1 MFSVEYFNEIIYR
14 GKPNRIKERFV
25 KSKFSDFYNF
35 IVSEFKGES
44 FLEKL
49 YMFNNNNNSPKCY
62 CGNSTKFISFSK
74 GYFEY
79 CSILCSSNSS
89 KTRDKYKKT
98 CLENYG
104 VDNVSSV
111 VDIKNKKEKTFY
123 SRYGKSTYL
132 QTQEVKNKIVKNLG
146 VDNPF
151 KSDKIQNRIREFN
164 LRKYGTDSILHL
176 PEIREKSK
184 KTNLEKYGVDHFS
197 KTAIWKDKMKSINCQ
212 SFIESLDLP
221 INYSFI
227 SKNGQSNILKHHD
240 CGNEFEIQ
248 TQLIRLRIKNKVEIC
263 RVCNKIEYK
272 SQNDVFD
279 YISSIYKGDVVKY
292 RDNKYEID
300 IYLPEMKIGFEF
312 NGLYWHSELFKNS
325 DYHSD
330 KRSYFMDRGI
340 RIVNIWEDDWKF
352 KSDIIKSIISSSIGI
367 CGRRIYA
374 RDCVITKVEDREV
387 KKFLNENHLQ
397 GWCVSKY
404 RYALRYKGDIV
415 SVLTIGK
422 SRVNLGYKNDCD
434 QLEILRFCNK
444 LDTIIVG
451 GFSKIFKNVLSELN
465 FEKIITYSDCSI
477 FNGDVYIKN
486 GFDFIKKTTPGYYYI
501 VKGIRKNRF
510 NYTKSNLVKM
520 GFDPNKTERQIMHE
534 NGFYR
539 IYDCGNYKF
548 EYCK

>member
-14 GKPNRIKERFV
+14 GKPNRIKEKFV

-79 CSILCSSNSS
+79 CSILCSSNSP
-89 KTRDKYKKT
+89 KTREKYKKT

-111 VDIKNKKEKTFY
+111 GDIKNKKEKTFH

-132 QTQEVKNKIVKNLG
+132 QTQEVKDKIFNKLG

-151 KSDKIQNRIREFN
+151 KSDKIQNEIRESN
-164 LRKYGTDSILHL
+164 LRKYGVDSVLHL

-197 KTAIWKDKMKSINCQ
+197 KTTIWKDKMKSINYY

-227 SKNGQSNILKHHD
+227 SKNGQSNILKHHE

-248 TQLIRLRIKNKVEIC
+248 TQLIRLRRKNKVEIC

-272 SQNDVFD
+272 SQNDLLD
-279 YISSIYKGDVVKY
+279 YVSSVYNGEVVKY

-300 IYLPEMKIGFEF
+300 IYLPEIKLGFEF
-312 NGLYWHSELFKNS
+312 NGLYWHSELFKSS

-330 KRSYFMDRGI
+330 KRSYFTDRGI
-340 RIVNIWEDDWKF
+340 RIINIWEDDWKF
-352 KSDIIKSIISSSIGI
+352 KSDIVKSIISSNIGI
-367 CGRRIYA
+367 CNKKIYA
-374 RDCVITKVEDREV
+374 RDCTITKLEDREV

-404 RYALRYKGDIV
+404 RYALRYNNDIV

-422 SRVNLGYKNDCD
+422 SRINLGYKNEFD
-434 QLEILRFCNK
+434 QFEILRFCNK
-444 LDTIIVG
+444 LGTIVVG
-451 GFSKIFKNVLSELN
+451 GFSKIFKSVLSELN

-477 FNGDVYIKN
+477 FNGDVYLKN
-486 GFDFIKKTTPGYYYI
+486 GFDFIKKTAPGYSYI
-501 VKGIRKNRF
+501 VKGVRKNRF
-510 NYTKSNLVKM
+510 NFTKSNLVKM
-520 GFDPNKTERQIMHE
+520 GFDSNKTERQIMYD

>member
-1 MFSVEYFNEIIYR
+1 MFNVEYFNEVIYK
-14 GKPNRIKERFV
+14 GKSNRIKENFLKNRFGE
-25 KSKFSDFYNF
+25 FYNF
-35 IVSEFKGES
+35 IINEFKGES
-44 FLEKL
+44 FLERL
-49 YMFNNNNNSPKCY
+49 YVFKNGEPQKCY
-62 CGNSTKFISFSK
+62 CGKSTKFISFSK
-74 GYFEY
+74 GYLEY
-79 CSILCSSNSS
+79 CSIVCSSNSP
-89 KTRDKYKKT
+89 KTREKYKKT

-104 VDNVSSV
+104 VDNVSNVSV
-111 VDIKNKKEKTFY
+111 IKNKKEKTFY

-132 QTQEVKNKIVKNLG
+132 QTQEAKDKIFNKLG

-151 KSDKIQNRIREFN
+151 KSDKIQSEIRESN
-164 LRKYGTDSILHL
+164 LRKYGTDSILQL

-197 KTAIWKDKMKSINCQ
+197 KTTMWKYRMKSINYN

-221 INYSFI
+221 IDYSFI
-227 SKNGQSNILKHHD
+227 SKNGQSNVLKHHE

-248 TQLIRLRIKNKVEIC
+248 TQLIRLRRKNGVEIC

-272 SQNDVFD
+272 SQNDVLE
-279 YISSIYKGDVVKY
+279 YISSIYSGDVVKY

-300 IYLPEMKIGFEF
+300 IYLPEMNLGFEF
-312 NGLYWHSELFKNS
+312 NGLYWHSELFKSS

-330 KRSYFMDRGI
+330 KRSYFMNRGI
-340 RIVNIWEDDWKF
+340 RIINIWEDDWKF
-352 KSDIIKSIISSSIGI
+352 KKDIVKSIISLNIGI
-367 CGRRIYA
+367 GGRKIYA
-374 RDCVITKVEDREV
+374 RKCIVTKVEDREV

-404 RYALRYKGDIV
+404 RYALRYNGEIV

-422 SRVNLGYKNDCD
+422 SRRNLGYKNECG

-444 LDTIIVG
+444 LNTIIVG
-451 GFSKIFKNVLSELN
+451 GFSKIFKNVLFELN

-477 FNGDVYIKN
+477 FNGNVYLKN
-486 GFDFIKKTTPGYYYI
+486 GFNFIKKTDPGYYYI
-501 VKGIRKNRF
+501 VKGVKKNRF
-510 NYTKSNLVKM
+510 SYTKSNLVKM
-520 GFDPNKTERQIMHE
+520 GFDSNKTERQIMYE

-548 EYCK
+548 EYLK